1 MRKSWSGISLR
12 LFFTALFLP
21 WKYRIFKE
29 LETNPELFSQ
39 VKVEV
44 GGYGI
49 SWNDALDLVADGM
62 DMEITIEFVRRGSK
76 NRVG

>member
-1 MRKSWSGISLR
+1 M
-12 LFFTALFLP
+12 
-21 WKYRIFKE
+21 
-29 LETNPELFSQ
+29 
-39 VKVEV
+39 KVEV